1 MPVSYSG
8 DLRRRVIGAYVAK
21 EGSQRQLAQ
30 RFKVSLSFVRNLLRR
45 YQNCGEIEAKQR
57 GGYQKP
63 TIKDEHLSIIMSFIE
78 ETNDLLLSEL
88 CDRFAEKTEIKVSIT
103 TMYRA
108 VERLGLRC
116 KKKAFTQVNKRLHE
130 YKNYDMTTVAG

>member
-1 MPVSYSG
+1 
-8 DLRRRVIGAYVAK
+8 
-21 EGSQRQLAQ
+21 
-30 RFKVSLSFVRNLLRR
+30 LSETCCAVTFP
-45 YQNCGEIEAKQR
+45 CGEIEAKQR

-63 TIKDEHLSIIMSFIE
+63 TIQDEHLSIIMSFIKE
-78 ETNDLLLSEL
+78 KNDLLLSEL

-103 TMYRA
+103 TMHRA

-116 KKKAFTQVNKRLHE
+116 KKKVFTQVNKKLHE